1 MLLCATGAKSFIAR
15 FLMLTVNGGIFYHEL
30 FYYIFS
36 QHVITGLMLYFLFKM
51 KQVMAD
57 WQQPEKF
64 KVA

>member
-1 MLLCATGAKSFIAR
+1 
-15 FLMLTVNGGIFYHEL
+15 MLTVNGGMFYHEF

-36 QHVITGLMLYFLFKM
+36 QHVSKNPGLMLSFLFKM

-64 KVA
+64 EITRYLKKIVKQLI